1 MHAFFIALAAIFGLI
16 IGSFL
21 NVVALRLHTGRGIG
35 GRSHCMSCGRTL
47 RWYELVPVFSFLVQR
62 GRCRHCSSRI
72 SWQYPLVEA
81 LTALLFA
88 GVAVWVIDPVRAV
101 VWMIIVSLG
110 MIIAIYDVRHR
121 MIAIEPL
128 IGLCIG
134 ALALRADPVGLVAV
148 PAIFLAVWA
157 LSRGRL
163 IGFGDIELMG
173 VIGLSLGVVSGFSA
187 LMLGFW
193 IACAVMLPIV
203 VIARMRQVRRNPQI
217 PLGPFLLIGW
227 YLVGVVGLDILTSIL
242 RMVQ

>member
-47 RWYELVPVFSFLVQR
+47 RWYELVPVFSFLIQQ

-88 GVAVWVIDPVRAV
+88 GVIAWVTDPVRAV
-101 VWMIIVSLG
+101 VWMIVVSLG
-110 MIIAIYDVRHR
+110 MVVALYDVRHR
-121 MIAIEPL
+121 MIPVEPL

-134 ALALRADPVGLVAV
+134 ALALRADPVGMVAV
-148 PAIFLAVWA
+148 PAIFLP
-157 LSRGRL
+157 
-163 IGFGDIELMG
+163 
-173 VIGLSLGVVSGFSA
+173 GLLKTQSQGHSF
-187 LMLGFW
+187 
-193 IACAVMLPIV
+193 CAY
-203 VIARMRQVRRNPQI
+203 Q
-217 PLGPFLLIGW
+217 GPK
-227 YLVGVVGLDILTSIL
+227 GLDKPHSPL
-242 RMVQ
+242 

>member
-1 MHAFFIALAAIFGLI
+1 
-16 IGSFL
+16 
-21 NVVALRLHTGRGIG
+21 
-35 GRSHCMSCGRTL
+35 
-47 RWYELVPVFSFLVQR
+47 
-62 GRCRHCSSRI
+62 
-72 SWQYPLVEA
+72 
-81 LTALLFA
+81 
-88 GVAVWVIDPVRAV
+88 
-101 VWMIIVSLG
+101 
-110 MIIAIYDVRHR
+110 